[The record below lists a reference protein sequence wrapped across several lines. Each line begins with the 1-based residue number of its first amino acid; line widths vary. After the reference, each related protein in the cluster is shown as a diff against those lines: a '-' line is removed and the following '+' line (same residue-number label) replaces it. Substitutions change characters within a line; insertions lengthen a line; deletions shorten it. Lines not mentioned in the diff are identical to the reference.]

1 MPAQTDVTI
10 CNLALTLLGADRIT
24 DLLDDS
30 ENARKCNAIYSFI
43 RDEVLRAHPWNFAV
57 KRATLAELAAP
68 PVYGYD
74 HQFQIPTDCL
84 RVFEVSSGYSDVESE
99 TEFEIEGKALL
110 TDMNTCYIRYIFR
123 VTDPTQF
130 DTVFATAFAA
140 RLAAELAYSITG
152 HGSMA
157 TAMMQIY
164 EQKMSAAKGADAQ
177 ESGLPDTIGGDVWN
191 QSRI

>member
-10 CNLALTLLGADRIT
+10 CNLALTMLGADRIT
-24 DLLDDS
+24 SLLDDT
-30 ENARKCNAIYSFI
+30 ENARKCNSVYTFV
-43 RDEVLRAHPWNFAV
+43 RDEVLRAHPWNFAI
-57 KRATLAELAAP
+57 KRAVLAELATP
-68 PVYGYD
+68 PVFGYD
-74 HQFQIPTDCL
+74 HQFQIPSDCL
-84 RVFEVSSGYSDVESE
+84 RVFEVSSGWSDVESE

-123 VTDPTQF
+123 QTDPTQF
-130 DTVFATAFAA
+130 DSSFVNAIAA
-140 RLAAELAYSITG
+140 RLAAEMAYSITG

-164 EQKMSAAKGADAQ
+164 EQKMSAARSADAQ
-177 ESGLPDTIGGDVWN
+177 ESGLPNTIGGDVWN